1 MYIIKHEEILHFPA
15 SVSCP
20 VFSNCR
26 VESSQVSVAAW
37 AIVGYLLHTIK
48 KARNDTAWH
57 TPKEAENSTQ
67 YPGHVTRLRRD
78 LSGDPLLT
86 VAAVQNRRGRTKRWS

>member
-37 AIVGYLLHTIK
+37 AIVCYLLHTIK
-48 KARNDTAWH
+48 
-57 TPKEAENSTQ
+57 EAKNSTQ

-78 LSGDPLLT
+78 PSGDPLLT
-86 VAAVQNRRGRTKRWS
+86 VAAVQHRRGRTKRWSWHILDLGYHCG